1 MSNGSRPLSGLR
13 VLSLAQQLPGP
24 YCGLLLADLG
34 AEVILIE
41 QIPAGDPARVFPGL
55 FTVANRAK
63 RSVALD
69 LKQPAGLEAFRKL
82 AATAQVVL
90 EGFRPGVAERLGIDY
105 ESVKAVRPDV
115 IYCSISGYGQTGP
128 ARLVPGHDLS
138 YQARAGAIALE
149 AGSRSSLPIADF
161 SSAMFAAVSVL
172 GALSQRALGGE
183 PASHYID
190 VSMAESV
197 LSWNAIQIGRA
208 MADEAAADEGGE
220 PAYGVFATADGRLT
234 LSIAH
239 EDHFWRA
246 LCACFQREDLG
257 ELDGAERRARAAELG
272 LWLREQLVTRSTAE
286 WLSLFQRAGVPGGPV
301 NLPSETLA
309 DEQFIARESFFE
321 IGGQVHVRPPWR
333 FDGAAFAVAE
343 PAPAVGQHSHP
354 YLREVGYTNEEIA
367 GLLEEGSAMAG

>member
-1 MSNGSRPLSGLR
+1 
-13 VLSLAQQLPGP
+13 
-24 YCGLLLADLG
+24 
-34 AEVILIE
+34 
-41 QIPAGDPARVFPGL
+41 
-55 FTVANRAK
+55 
-63 RSVALD
+63 
-69 LKQPAGLEAFRKL
+69 
-82 AATAQVVL
+82 
-90 EGFRPGVAERLGIDY
+90 
-105 ESVKAVRPDV
+105 
-115 IYCSISGYGQTGP
+115 
-128 ARLVPGHDLS
+128 
-138 YQARAGAIALE
+138 
-149 AGSRSSLPIADF
+149 
-161 SSAMFAAVSVL
+161 
-172 GALSQRALGGE
+172 
-183 PASHYID
+183 
-190 VSMAESV
+190 
-197 LSWNAIQIGRA
+197 